1 MKKRKMTKTLFN
13 RVKMNQVSRGQFI
26 IRVKLWAMKLKILP
40 LFAWAMLSFNLYAL
54 EYKTYLF
61 SELSQ
66 KMGYPNETY
75 FGSSEDQIANLETY
89 ISKED
94 TFYKEINSYLR
105 YFPAPYDWN
114 GLSPEQAKLMV
125 ENIDRI
131 YNKIPALPQDLIL
144 FRGVNLKYRHN
155 KSFAMGE
162 EFNELGYL
170 STSSTFKVATHFA
183 TKLNDS
189 SAENK
194 KAILVLYQNRS
205 EHKGI
210 LIDQNEDEVLI
221 KHRQP
226 LRVMALKKNNPLYE
240 LYLVQICKLSC
251 EQEINKDIERF
262 WNNFKAN

>member
-1 MKKRKMTKTLFN
+1 
-13 RVKMNQVSRGQFI
+13 
-26 IRVKLWAMKLKILP
+26 MKLGPLTILVS
-40 LFAWAMLSFNLYAL
+40 AVLSFNLYAL
-54 EYKTYLF
+54 EYKTYHF
-61 SELSQ
+61 TELSQ
-66 KMGYPNETY
+66 KLGYPNETY
-75 FGSSEDQIANLETY
+75 FESSEDQIADLETY

-114 GLSPEQAKLMV
+114 GLSPDQAELMV
-125 ENIDRI
+125 KNIDQI
-131 YNKIPALPQDLIL
+131 YNKIPALPQDLVL

-189 SAENK
+189 SSENK
-194 KAILVLYQNRS
+194 KAIFVLYQSGS

-221 KHRQP
+221 KHRQL
-226 LRVMALKKNNPLYE
+226 LRVMALKKNNPIYE
-240 LYLVQICKLSC
+240 IYLVQLCSLNC
-251 EQEINKDIERF
+251 EQEINKDIELF
-262 WNNFKAN
+262 WTKFKVN